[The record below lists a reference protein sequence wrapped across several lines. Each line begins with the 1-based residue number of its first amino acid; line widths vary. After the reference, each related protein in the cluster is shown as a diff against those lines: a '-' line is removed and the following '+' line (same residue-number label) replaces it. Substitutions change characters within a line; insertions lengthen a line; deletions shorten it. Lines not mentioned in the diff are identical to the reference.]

1 MVDTIAQCMIVVL
14 GVAAVNL
21 AASKTPRGRFW
32 AGVCGLCA
40 QPAWLYTTV
49 SHGQY
54 AISALCLLYGLGW
67 VRTILNNRDARVT
80 LNQFVT
86 EQERADAEKNA

>member
-14 GVAAVNL
+14 GVSAVNL
-21 AASKTPRGRFW
+21 AASKTTRGRFW
-32 AGVCGLCA
+32 AGVCGICA

-67 VRTILNNRDARVT
+67 VRTILNNRREVKRV
-80 LNQFVT
+80 Q
-86 EQERADAEKNA
+86 A